1 MSTTTSLDDLEN
13 RIRSLEIDTEGES
26 KKLQQIT
33 TLLKFAVLIPLTIVV
48 GNHLGSFL
56 PLPVVCKEYSFGGV
70 TTRLMS
76 HMLLLFLIGFSISG
90 NIDYSI
96 FGWTGVTDD
105 NKIIYDLFFT
115 ILSWLFLLML
125 LRLRHTWMY
134 IMVGALILLAYV
146 FFLRFKSAY
155 DARMEKLKTGETVS
169 TDQEKTDYQA
179 AFYILLTMFLLV
191 VIFYC
196 ISAYQYVR
204 SLPNYNSTYTKPIKL
219 MSGEKYFIQQPKM
232 NMPEKIIAG
241 VGHMF
246 NPEIPSDSLC
256 AEFRSKDFE
265 LSDIRRLI
273 PSNKVSKFGKT
284 VEQIKDE
291 VNRYSKEINKYSPSL
306 KREIFEQKSFLDNI
320 PTKVYNPLK
329 YFTSKASIVEK
340 KSFADIWEGK

>member
-76 HMLLLFLIGFSISG
+76 HVLLLFLIGFSISG

-96 FGWTGVTDD
+96 FGWTGDPLGL
-105 NKIIYDLFFT
+105 DLAFT
-115 ILSWLFLLML
+115 LLSWLFLLML

-134 IMVGALILLAYV
+134 IIVGVLILLAYV

-155 DARMEKLKTGETVS
+155 DTRMENLKAGKNVS
-169 TDQEKTDYQA
+169 SSQEKTDYQA
-179 AFYILLTMFLLV
+179 AFYILVTMFLLV

-196 ISAYQYVR
+196 VSAYQYVK
-204 SLPNYNSTYTKPIKL
+204 SLPNYYSTYTKPIKF
-219 MSGEKYFIQQPKM
+219 MNGEKYFIQQPKM

-291 VNRYSKEINKYSPSL
+291 VNRYSKEINEYSPSL

-329 YFTSKASIVEK
+329 YFTSKAIVVEK